1 MGFHV
6 EVDSCRGASF
16 RGYEAPAAETA
27 RAGSVLIVH
36 EWFGL
41 NDNIRAHADRFAA
54 VGFHALAVDLFDG
67 QVAGDAEAA
76 RQLAAELRTKHA
88 MQVIEA
94 AVAHVSERPNT
105 TGKVG
110 VAGFG
115 LGGAV
120 ALAAASKL
128 EGISATVTF
137 GGLPGPRSADLE
149 RINTAVMGHYGLR
162 DPVLPIK
169 HPMAVFAALSAAGK
183 RAWLHAYEA
192 GHAFMRSSSQSYR
205 ATVAE
210 LAWQRTIGLFRE
222 ELL

>member
-6 EVDSCRGASF
+6 DVDSRRGASF
-16 RGYEAPAAETA
+16 RGYEAPVAEAA
-27 RAGSVLIVH
+27 RVGSVLIVH

-41 NDNIRAHADRFAA
+41 NDNIRAQADRLAA
-54 VGFHALAVDLFDG
+54 AGFHALAVDLFDG
-67 QVAGDAEAA
+67 RVANDAVAARRLEAQLKTDHAMAVVEAA
-76 RQLAAELRTKHA
+76 AD
-88 MQVIEA
+88 
-94 AVAHVSERPNT
+94 HVRMRPNT

-110 VAGFG
+110 LAGFG

-128 EGISATVTF
+128 DGISATVTF

-149 RINTAVMGHYGLR
+149 RITTPVMGHYGLL

-192 GHAFMRSSSQSYR
+192 GHAFMRISSQSYR
-205 ATVAE
+205 ETVAE